1 MPALD
6 FTSDLWRTLAFVLV
20 SWQPL
25 ARPFMIIDTH
35 GTSDLVEASIRLRL
49 SGLVCGLPR
58 VGWLL
63 LIGECAFCS
72 KDSLAG
78 VPPDAK
84 MLINDLYLG
93 GSVVGAMSV
102 TDLDTALQPGFLW
115 LGHLSQPQISFS
127 LLVYRQHGLTFLCA
141 ACAPATDS
149 TQLLHT
155 NLWGASQQSS
165 FLFALTPRSQIL
177 QLLWKLPLAPPS
189 QQYPW
194 VLLRTHLSSFKQEPV
209 SRTKTCAV
217 TGFHHASSSATTA
230 SPLPENSCLGY
241 FVTSSQLSDGRRP
254 CRAPVTKSCLGAES
268 SS

>member
-6 FTSDLWRTLAFVLV
+6 LMSDLWRTLAFVLV

-25 ARPFMIIDTH
+25 ARPFMIIGTH
-35 GTSDLVEASIRLRL
+35 GTSDLVEASIRLSL
-49 SGLVCGLPR
+49 SGLVCGLPQ

-93 GSVVGAMSV
+93 GSAVGAMSV

-127 LLVYRQHGLTFLCA
+127 LLVYSM
-141 ACAPATDS
+141 DS
-149 TQLLHT
+149 PSYVRHVPWQQTPPSSFTQTCGVPL
-155 NLWGASQQSS
+155 NRV

-241 FVTSSQLSDGRRP
+241 CNKFTAVWW
-254 CRAPVTKSCLGAES
+254 
-268 SS
+268 